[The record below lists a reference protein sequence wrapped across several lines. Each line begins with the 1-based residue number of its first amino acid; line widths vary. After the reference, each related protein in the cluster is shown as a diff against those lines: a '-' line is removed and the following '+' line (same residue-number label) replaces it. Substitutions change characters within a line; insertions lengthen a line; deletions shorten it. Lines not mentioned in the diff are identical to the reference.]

1 MSILRERFPNIL
13 GIEYPNIKS
22 RFVSAQEISTEEV
35 IKQSGEKLFNDFF
48 KKQNDRDLDSA
59 EKDIVLDIFKTI
71 ERKAQ

>member
-1 MSILRERFPNIL
+1 
-13 GIEYPNIKS
+13 
-22 RFVSAQEISTEEV
+22 V

-59 EKDIVLDIFKTI
+59 EKDIVSGIFKTI